1 MPINSY
7 KCNHCTNIIKRNS
20 SKKWIKSICIDAGY
34 KDTRLILINKQMKKS
49 KRIELTENTIK
60 FLAKK
65 AIDNGTSFKPYV
77 EQILESLANTQV
89 GRKKEK

>member
-1 MPINSY
+1 MFLFSVKMQKTKI
-7 KCNHCTNIIKRNS
+7 
-20 SKKWIKSICIDAGY
+20 
-34 KDTRLILINKQMKKS
+34 MKKS

-60 FLAKK
+60 YLAKK
-65 AIDNGTSFKPYV
+65 AIDEGTSFKPYV